1 MSAKKIVIIDRVER
15 EKLIDLVNR
24 VGLEAA
30 AKQYDTHAST
40 LSRWIRAQGYSLRRT
55 YILTE
60 KAVEVLHDV

>member
-1 MSAKKIVIIDRVER
+1 MSAKKINVSELS
-15 EKLIDLVNR
+15 ETQKLIDLVNR

-40 LSRWIRAQGYSLRRT
+40 LSRWIRSQGYSLRRT

-60 KAVEVLHDV
+60 KVVEVLKS